1 MILLTGTVVGIEES
15 RNAKLRKENDILRE
29 DHRID
34 VEVQD
39 MLANKVLDLKELIQ
53 EKDARHAQV
62 ASDDLRQGGSLG
74 GQDLVGLREYK
85 KAQSKIRDCA

>member
-1 MILLTGTVVGIEES
+1 MLTGTVVGIEES

-62 ASDDLRQGGSLG
+62 ASDDLRRGGSLG